1 MSAVDTPPARTRQ
14 SRPSGPAPQSH
25 ARRKSRTG
33 ASAGVAPYLLSL
45 PAIFLIVALLG
56 WPMLRMIILSFQNMR
71 LRELFQGLT
80 PPWVGLDNYSR
91 VLTDSVFWTVVART
105 VAFTVVSVTLTV
117 VIGLAIALLMRRV
130 APGVR
135 IAMIVA
141 MMFVWATPQL
151 VAAQI
156 FRWLVDSDFG
166 VVNYLLTQ
174 IGLDY
179 VNHSWFAN
187 SFEGWIVITTLV
199 VWAGIP
205 FIAIT
210 LNAGL
215 TQVPKEL
222 LEAATVDGATPWQA
236 LRNITLPILR
246 QLIVIVTTLSVI
258 WNFGVFTQPW
268 VIRSG
273 QPESEYQTL
282 ATYAY
287 TVAFKNNNY
296 SLGSAISVIT
306 VILLFGVMAY
316 YIRQMFKIGDVD

>member
-1 MSAVDTPPARTRQ
+1 MSAVDTPSAPARPTR
-14 SRPSGPAPQSH
+14 PGGPPQSH
-25 ARRKSRTG
+25 ARRRRRRSASSGG
-33 ASAGVAPYLLSL
+33 ATPYWLALPSLL
-45 PAIFLIVALLG
+45 LIIGLLG

-71 LRELFQGLT
+71 LRELFQGIT
-80 PPWVGLDNYSR
+80 PPWVGLDNYAR
-91 VLTDSVFWTVVART
+91 VLTDPVFWTVVART
-105 VAFTVVSVTLTV
+105 VAFTVVSVVLTV
-117 VIGLAIALLMRRV
+117 VLGLAIALLMRRV
-130 APGVR
+130 ASSVR

-141 MMFVWATPQL
+141 MMFVWAIPQL

-166 VVNYLLTQ
+166 VINYLLTQ
-174 IGLDY
+174 LGLDY

-187 SFEGWIVITTLV
+187 PIEGWMVITALV

-222 LEAATVDGATPWQA
+222 VEAATVDGATPWQI

-246 QLIVIVTTLSVI
+246 QLIIIVTTLSVI

-273 QPESEYQTL
+273 QPEPGYQTL

-306 VILLFGVMAY
+306 VLLLFAVMWF

>member
-1 MSAVDTPPARTRQ
+1 MSAVDSPSAPARSAPPARPDP
-14 SRPSGPAPQSH
+14 PSHQ
-25 ARRKSRTG
+25 RRKSRTG
-33 ASAGVAPYLLSL
+33 AAAGATPYWLAL
-45 PAIFLIVALLG
+45 PALILLIGLLG

-80 PPWVGLDNYSR
+80 PPWVGLDNYTR
-91 VLTDSVFWTVVART
+91 ILTDPVFWTVVWRT
-105 VAFTVVSVTLTV
+105 ILFTVVSVTLTV
-117 VIGLAIALLMRRV
+117 VIGLAVALLMRRV
-130 APGVR
+130 APGIR

-141 MMFVWATPQL
+141 MMFVWAMPQL

-156 FRWLVDSDFG
+156 FRWLVDADFG
-166 VVNYLLTQ
+166 VINYLLTQ
-174 IGLDY
+174 IGFDY
-179 VNHSWFAN
+179 VNHSWFADPK
-187 SFEGWIVITTLV
+187 EGWLVITTLV

-205 FIAIT
+205 FVAIT

-222 LEAATVDGATPWQA
+222 VEAATVDGASAWQV

-273 QPESEYQTL
+273 QPEQGYQTL

-306 VILLFGVMAY
+306 VVLLFGVMAY